1 MAPQLEITPQ
11 KLDSFADIPVI
22 VEAHFE
28 ERMMDLREIL
38 AIRPGIVIPLNRPAG
53 ETLRVYIGNVFL
65 GSAEVVVIE
74 DHLALRITEFERID
88 A

>member
-1 MAPQLEITPQ
+1 M
-11 KLDSFADIPVI
+11 DSFGDLLVV

-28 ERMMDLREIL
+28 ERMMDLHEIL
-38 AIRPGIVIPLNRPAG
+38 AIRPGAVIPLNRPAG
-53 ETLRVYIGNVFL
+53 ETLRVYVANVFL
-65 GSAEVVVIE
+65 SSAEVIVIE